1 MMHAIRTSFSP
12 DLRAEIRVV
21 SASKRKLIEDDIRVI
36 AGKKLGEDTDL
47 S

>member
-1 MMHAIRTSFSP
+1 MHAIRTSFSP

-21 SASKRKLIEDDIRVI
+21 SASERKFIEDDLHII
-36 AGKKLGEDTDL
+36 TGKKLGEDTDL